1 MKYTSLHMCILFSML
16 FWQPL
21 IAQQTYTEQQVLDDI
36 AFLESRLIRYHPNLY
51 LYSKQDEFNA
61 LSRGLKD
68 VVQSETTALEAY
80 RQISSYSQ
88 IIRDGHTSITPSK
101 EVISGFH
108 TDTALFP
115 LRTYWDGEFMHSIMD
130 FGNEASIPDGSEI
143 LSINGIKV
151 DKILQNMFNS
161 LQHDG
166 DNMTYPT
173 WILNNFFTAYYYFYY
188 GANDSFGVEYLPPHG
203 EKKFILLPAICKVD
217 RAKNRAHRYP
227 KYSEQFKDEK
237 KTGITLKETE
247 NASAILTIKSFDNSI
262 LRKDYRQSFRR
273 SIRKT
278 ISQLKK
284 NETQTLIVDLRG
296 NQGGHLTNGHFL
308 LKRLMSHRYIMVE
321 CYTKVNK
328 KCSHVANERNKP
340 THGPI
345 LGIKKPN
352 KRRFDGELYFLVDGG
367 SFSCSGIV
375 THVIK
380 AYDRG
385 TIVGEETG
393 GSAYSLVGSPNKR
406 ITLPNTGIN
415 VTIPRL
421 QFILQDLT
429 DTEKSGTH
437 PDVVISPSFGDIMKD
452 KDVVLDQVLE
462 IIRAKQ

>member
-1 MKYTSLHMCILFSML
+1 MKYTSLHMCILFSTL
-16 FWQPL
+16 LWQPL
-21 IAQQTYTEQQVLDDI
+21 IAQRTYTEQQILEDI
-36 AFLESRLIRYHPNLY
+36 AFLEDRLIRYHPNLY

-61 LSRGLKD
+61 LSGALKD
-68 VVQSETTALEAY
+68 LVEPETDDLKAY

-88 IIRDGHTSITPSK
+88 IIRDGHTSFTPSK
-101 EVISGFH
+101 EVIRGFH
-108 TDTALFP
+108 TDTTLFP
-115 LRTYWDGEFMHSIMD
+115 LRTYYDGEFTYSVMD
-130 FGNEASIPDGSEI
+130 YGDELSIPDGSEI
-143 LSINGIKV
+143 LSINGIHI
-151 DKILQNMFNS
+151 DEIIQNMFKS

-166 DNMTYPT
+166 DNMTYPA

-188 GANDSFGVEYLPPHG
+188 GTNDSFGVEYLTPHG
-203 EKKFILLPAICKVD
+203 EEQFVLLPAICKAD
-217 RAKNRAHRYP
+217 RAKNRSNRYP
-227 KYSEQFKDEK
+227 AYSEQFRDEK
-237 KTGITLKETE
+237 KTGITLKESG
-247 NASAILTIKSFDNSI
+247 NASALLTIQSFDNSV
-262 LRKDYRQSFRR
+262 LRKDFHQNFRR

-278 ISQLKK
+278 ISELKK
-284 NETQTLIVDLRG
+284 NETKILIVDLRG

-308 LKRLMSHRYIMVE
+308 LKRLMLHRYIMVE

-340 THGPI
+340 TYGPI

-352 KRRFDGELYFLVDGG
+352 KRRFNGELYFLVDGG

-385 TIVGEETG
+385 TILGEETG
-393 GSAYSLVGSPNKR
+393 GSAYSLVGSPNKK

-437 PDVVISPSFGDIMKD
+437 PDVIITSSFADIMED
-452 KDVVLDQVLE
+452 KDVVLEQVFKL
-462 IIRAKQ
+462 IREKQ